1 MTVIAAAP
9 PALFSATQSGGSAQD
24 FPSRTARHRATPP
37 RRHPLTAALA
47 ITAASS
53 MALAPLHPLTG
64 IHGASSSVVA
74 AAPMPRVQLA
84 AVISQRDIDALIA
97 NLEASLSHVTATV
110 ATVTGTPGRTL
121 RDALTTAAAL
131 SDSFWEGLDTD
142 NRLLNDVVKGLR
154 TMSTGGLT
162 RLAESIDEASST
174 VVVTVEQLG
183 DLLASVLTGSL
194 STALS
199 AVTGI
204 VNDPLNA
211 AKYVA
216 LINAPISI
224 AGGIV
229 DDAIGAVASVATNGV
244 SLGVTFVTAATSQ
257 ISNALAGVNS
267 LIGAGKNLVP
277 GNDLIAGVLTAVQGI
292 VAAPINAAV
301 AGVDGVAGAVRH
313 VVTATVDSLSHGAA
327 TIVESWIGDGST
339 NGAIQQAIGAI
350 GTAPL
355 SPASYTEALGALFNA
370 GIATGGA
377 ILHTAGSFASLP
389 FSTAAHLTGTA
400 ASMLTSLVDGAATAV
415 GGVLRAAGLP
425 GILHG
430 LPNVLALGVNA
441 AINTTA
447 AAIKAGLN
455 AVAATL
461 DLGSALSGHFL
472 PSAASVAPMSLN
484 VGSDISVTVDAAE
497 ASGDEAAHAESG
509 SRADGEALPAGV
521 SLGAVKGD
529 SAEAGEDKL
538 EEVQSEPVAAP
549 GEAEVR
555 PATSDL
561 ADTEAMPTPVEAV
574 EAGDGKDSTS
584 EDLAEVRQLPTESA
598 AGGDTAIDAKT
609 PSNTESTPVAPKAEP
624 SGQSGHADGT
634 TPRRS
639 DTAAASRGDAES
651 TRSDTDERSAAHR
664 TRGGDDSEAA
674 KVTERGSEQRG
685 SADQPRGSA
694 PTARVSES
702 AARASERATRTD
714 TETNKGE

>member
-1 MTVIAAAP
+1 MTAIAAVP
-9 PALFSATQSGGSAQD
+9 PALFSATQNGGSAHE
-24 FPSRTARHRATPP
+24 FLSRPARHRAIPS

-47 ITAASS
+47 LTAASS

-64 IHGASSSVVA
+64 AHGAPSSVVA

-97 NLEASLSHVTATV
+97 NLEASLSRVTATV
-110 ATVTGTPGRTL
+110 AAVAGTPGRTL
-121 RDALTTAAAL
+121 RDALTTASAL

-154 TMSTGGLT
+154 TISTGGLR
-162 RLAESIDEASST
+162 RLAESIDEASGT

-194 STALS
+194 STALA
-199 AVTGI
+199 AVTGV

-229 DDAIGAVASVATNGV
+229 DDAIGAVAAVATNGV

-277 GNDLIAGVLTAVQGI
+277 GNSLIAGVLTAVQGI

-301 AGVDGVAGAVRH
+301 AGVDGVAGAIRH
-313 VVTATVDSLSHGAA
+313 VATATIDSLSHGAA

-339 NGAIQQAIGAI
+339 TGAIQQAIRAI

-370 GIATGGA
+370 GISTGGA
-377 ILHTAGSFASLP
+377 ILQTAGSFASLP

-455 AVAATL
+455 AVASTL

-472 PSAASVAPMSLN
+472 PSAASVAPMSLKA
-484 VGSDISVTVDAAE
+484 GLDASVTLDVAE
-497 ASGDEAAHAESG
+497 ASSDDAAGADSG
-509 SRADGEALPAGV
+509 SRAGGKALSASV
-521 SLGAVKGD
+521 SPVAVTGG
-529 SAEAGEDKL
+529 SAEAAEESP
-538 EEVQSEPVAAP
+538 EEVQPELGVPR
-549 GEAEVR
+549 GEAEVV
-555 PATSDL
+555 PATPDS
-561 ADTEAMPTPVEAV
+561 ADSAEPVTPAELVEPI
-574 EAGDGKDSTS
+574 DGKASAS
-584 EDLAEVRQLPTESA
+584 EDLAEVPQSLTESVSD
-598 AGGDTAIDAKT
+598 GDTAPDTAST
-609 PSNTESTPVAPKAEP
+609 SNEESAPVAPKSEP
-624 SGQSGHADGT
+624 SGQT
-634 TPRRS
+634 
-639 DTAAASRGDAES
+639 GDAED
-651 TRSDTDERSAAHR
+651 TRGATGARIATHR

-674 KVTERGSEQRG
+674 ERTKPVSE
-685 SADQPRGSA
+685 PRGSA
-694 PTARVSES
+694 TQERGSATAGQSEG
-702 AARASERATRTD
+702 AARASERSTGPGA
-714 TETNKGE
+714 ETNKGE